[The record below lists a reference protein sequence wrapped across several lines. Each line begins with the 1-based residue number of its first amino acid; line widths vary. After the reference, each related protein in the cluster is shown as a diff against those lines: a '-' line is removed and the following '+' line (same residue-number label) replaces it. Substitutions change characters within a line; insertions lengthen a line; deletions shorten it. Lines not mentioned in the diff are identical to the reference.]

1 MYKNTI
7 NSLTKTQKKIYNVIR
22 EVDMNLNDDLDKYK
36 NQLVEKGQVSPNIF
50 EKVEEPKQEEQKT
63 TKDKLVEDMFEKAV
77 VVKVQ
82 QDENLKN
89 EVLGTAQTFVN
100 TKMQVIKQNVD
111 TEHKEANFNNKKDAC
126 ESYGFNEKTTP
137 IWATNF
143 MSWGYNVMLAIWLF
157 IGTFTFMPVIFV
169 MKKINVGLKKTWLA
183 LLFALALYI
192 MVTIVP
198 ILTTVFIK

>member
-1 MYKNTI
+1 
-7 NSLTKTQKKIYNVIR
+7 
-22 EVDMNLNDDLDKYK
+22 MNLNEQVDKVE
-36 NQLVEKGQVSPNIF
+36 NQLVEQQQISPKIF
-50 EKVEEPKQEEQKT
+50 EKPQEQAQVVPE
-63 TKDKLVEDMFEKAV
+63 KDKLVENMFNEAV

-82 QDENLKN
+82 TDDNLKQK
-89 EVLGTAQTFVN
+89 VLDTANTFVD

-143 MSWGYNVMLAIWLF
+143 MNWGYNVMLAIWLF

-183 LLFALALYI
+183 LLFALVLYLAI
-192 MVTIVP
+192 TLVP
-198 ILTTVFIK
+198 VLLAILPK

>member
-1 MYKNTI
+1 MK
-7 NSLTKTQKKIYNVIR
+7 
-22 EVDMNLNDDLDKYK
+22 LNEQIDKVEH
-36 NQLVEKGQVSPNIF
+36 QLVEQKQISPNIF
-50 EKVEEPKQEEQKT
+50 EKQEIIQEEKKIDE
-63 TKDKLVEDMFEKAV
+63 KDKLVENMFEQAV

-82 QDENLKN
+82 NDDNLKQK
-89 EVLGTAQTFVN
+89 VLDTANTFVD
-100 TKMQVIKQNVD
+100 TKMQVIKKNVD

-143 MSWGYNVMLAIWLF
+143 MNWGYNVMLAIWLF

-183 LLFALALYI
+183 LLFALLLYLGI
-192 MVTIVP
+192 TLIPVLLAVLP
-198 ILTTVFIK
+198 K